1 MFLSRV
7 CPHSRG
13 GECREQSRA
22 GAGPVWVW
30 WTWDHLANC
39 HNVSECRLQRNQ
51 VNKTGDKCP
60 DTTQPRAASSCQHL
74 RDQQNT
80 GDTEVKRRR
89 LFIKA
94 FLYNSNW
101 YLLPRDWGWGSA
113 ALGQAIVRTETDTLR
128 LQNSFNEERIMINIP
143 PGQCHSTVFADP
155 GHFNTKLR
163 GFQSLNWC
171 TDVLYCTHTSH
182 RRFVL
187 VKIHAN

>member
-1 MFLSRV
+1 MCVS
-7 CPHSRG
+7 SRG
-13 GECREQSRA
+13 WGA
-22 GAGPVWVW
+22 GAGAQPVWVW

-39 HNVSECRLQRNQ
+39 HNVSKCRLQRNQ

-60 DTTQPRAASSCQHL
+60 DTTQPRAATSCQHL

-101 YLLPRDWGWGSA
+101 YLLPRDWGGGSA
-113 ALGQAIVRTETDTLR
+113 ALGQAIVRAETDTLR
-128 LQNSFNEERIMINIP
+128 LENSFNEERIMINIP
-143 PGQCHSTVFADP
+143 LANVTQQFLLTDP

-163 GFQSLNWC
+163 GSQTLHWSC
-171 TDVLYCTHTSH
+171 TVVLYWHSH

>member
-1 MFLSRV
+1 MFHWMCVS
-7 CPHSRG
+7 SRG
-13 GECREQSRA
+13 WGA
-22 GAGPVWVW
+22 GAGAQPVWVW

-39 HNVSECRLQRNQ
+39 HNVSKCRLQRNQ

-101 YLLPRDWGWGSA
+101 YLLPRDWGGGSA
-113 ALGQAIVRTETDTLR
+113 ALGQVIVRAETDTLR
-128 LQNSFNEERIMINIP
+128 LENSFNEERIMINIP
-143 PGQCHSTVFADP
+143 LANVTQQFLLTPVISIQHYEALKPFIGVYSCTVLTLTSEVCA
-155 GHFNTKLR
+155 GKNTR
-163 GFQSLNWC
+163 
-171 TDVLYCTHTSH
+171 
-182 RRFVL
+182 
-187 VKIHAN
+187 